1 MVTNTTKKNDNEA
14 KAAGSNPAR
23 GSKPVS
29 SRFYGNMAA
38 SAERDSDFKVAAAR
52 NLDKPLMAVE
62 GFPHRFHDPVEWF
75 AVIDWCHCVED
86 KVPV

>member
-29 SRFYGNMAA
+29 GRLFGKIAV
-38 SAERDSDFKVAAAR
+38 SAERDSYFNVAATR

-62 GFPHRFHDPVEWF
+62 GFPHGFQDPVDSF

-86 KVPV
+86 KVPA

>member
-1 MVTNTTKKNDNEA
+1 
-14 KAAGSNPAR
+14 
-23 GSKPVS
+23 
-29 SRFYGNMAA
+29 MAA